1 MKRTL
6 LYWLIPATVVLAVGA
21 FWLSRPGSVA
31 VVSPTVGEAIE
42 AIYASGQI
50 EPGVQLPIAPR
61 NAGYV
66 AAVLAREGDA
76 VKRGQVLI
84 RLQDDDLANGEAELA
99 ARADLARRQWLR
111 AQDLRKQGFVS
122 QAELDRSRSEQ
133 DAAQAALAR
142 SQSQR
147 RFLQLTAPADGLILK
162 RDVEVGQFVNV
173 GQPLLYLS
181 CCAPLRVSAEVD
193 EEDISRV
200 QIGQPVLLRADALG
214 DAVIQAE
221 VAEITPKGD
230 PVSRSYRV
238 RMKIAEPDRF
248 RVGMTVDANIV
259 LARRQQ
265 ALLLPRTA
273 VSDQQ
278 VWRVQDGKLLRSKVV
293 TGATT
298 ADKIEI
304 RSGIGAQDQI
314 VVKPLDTF
322 KPGQRVRTTPAA

>member
-1 MKRTL
+1 MNLKRITWLVLTL
-6 LYWLIPATVVLAVGA
+6 ALIGTAAWWLTLPSLVQVVA
-21 FWLSRPGSVA
+21 
-31 VVSPTVGEAIE
+31 PTKGEAVD
-42 AIYASGQI
+42 AIYASGQV

-66 AAVLAREGDA
+66 ATVLVREGDA
-76 VKRGQVLI
+76 VKRGQVLL

-99 ARADLARRQWLR
+99 ARADLARRQWQR
-111 AQDLRKQGFVS
+111 AQDLVKQGFVS
-122 QAELDRSRSEQ
+122 QAELDRARSEH
-133 DAAQAALAR
+133 DAVKAALAR

-173 GQPLLYLS
+173 GQALLYLS

-193 EEDISRV
+193 EEDIGRV

-214 DAVIQAE
+214 DTVIAAE
-221 VAEITPKGD
+221 VTEITPKGD

-238 RMKIAEPDRF
+238 RMKIADPQRL

-273 VSDQQ
+273 VTEQQ
-278 VWRVQDGKLLRSKVV
+278 VWLVRNGKLERRKVV
-293 TGATT
+293 TGAATVE
-298 ADKIEI
+298 KIEI
-304 RSGIGAQDQI
+304 RSGISAQDN
-314 VVKPLDTF
+314 VVIKPDASF
-322 KPGQRVRTTPAA
+322 KPGQRVRSTPAA